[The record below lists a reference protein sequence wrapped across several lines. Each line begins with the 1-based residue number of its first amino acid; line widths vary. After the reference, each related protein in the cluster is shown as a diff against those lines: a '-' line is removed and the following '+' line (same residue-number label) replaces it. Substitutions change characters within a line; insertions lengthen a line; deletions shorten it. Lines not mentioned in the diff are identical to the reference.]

1 VEEIIQYRH
10 PEAGSIVYLIRID
23 DKRHVVVIEL
33 SVTQGRFQDKR
44 VVKVLLNYHLI
55 PYILTVIRAYGM
67 HLARLL
73 QSLPQERE
81 LHRYLLIK
89 DDKYTFEYA

>member
-1 VEEIIQYRH
+1 
-10 PEAGSIVYLIRID
+10 
-23 DKRHVVVIEL
+23 
-33 SVTQGRFQDKR
+33 
-44 VVKVLLNYHLI
+44 
-55 PYILTVIRAYGM
+55 M